1 MAGRGGAL
9 NWSAGPTLQDTCGAE
24 LKWHLTVEML
34 AWLKSTYGNTA
45 KKKINTSIYDDINTK
60 PSTRKVSSFDPYND
74 EFFGNYPAALR
85 NKGKASPDNT
95 ASAVEKIKKLLS
107 NYRALQQKKNR
118 PPMPNLRPSR
128 PSLFTRFSL
137 FPNRNDSK
145 SRAPNSIPR
154 RNTYKNTSKNTSKKE
169 KRVSLYNILKV
180 NRGATFANIKKAY
193 RKQQFIHHPD
203 KGGNA
208 EKFKEAQRAFEILGD
223 KQKREAYDKNGSET

>member
-1 MAGRGGAL
+1 
-9 NWSAGPTLQDTCGAE
+9 
-24 LKWHLTVEML
+24 ML

-45 KKKINTSIYDDINTK
+45 KKKINTSIYDDINVK

-85 NKGKASPDNT
+85 NKGKASTDNT
-95 ASAVEKIKKLLS
+95 ARAVEKIKKFLS
-107 NYRALQQKKNR
+107 NRRASHQKTNR

-128 PSLFTRFSL
+128 PSAFTRFSL
-137 FPNRNDSK
+137 FSNKNDSK
-145 SRAPNSIPR
+145 SKVPNSPPR
-154 RNTYKNTSKNTSKKE
+154 RNTARNRARNTPRNTPRNRGRNTPKE